1 MAASLPGI
9 VVKGH
14 GTGLDGQ
21 ITGMAGVD
29 FFRGHQGSETHSF
42 LHDYGCN
49 EVIPDSIVE
58 KGGDV
63 HQSTLVMCPPQ
74 QITHTHSHTQRKS
87 GCEQHI
93 FGQDPTIERM
103 GS

>member
-42 LHDYGCN
+42 LHDYGCS

-58 KGGDV
+58 KMGGRSPEYAGHV
-63 HQSTLVMCPPQ
+63 PPPANH
-74 QITHTHSHTQRKS
+74 THTEKIRLRTAHLWPGPNNRK
-87 GCEQHI
+87 
-93 FGQDPTIERM
+93 